1 MPGRYFQ
8 YNSSPEVTT
17 CFAIHALISTVQVGL
32 CREDLE
38 VEGREGRVTYSLTLM
53 CAASPCLQRYC
64 KQHTTL
70 HLPASNSCPQF
81 VAQHPTSLL
90 SVYHSPSQDCVWQR
104 HQLSLASAGPHHRH
118 RARLLHLGRD
128 QPHQPPQE
136 RHHQHQRAP
145 GGRGHRAGQGAG
157 AEGAGAGGGKWW
169 SRSSRG

>member
-1 MPGRYFQ
+1 MFCHTCLDFHCPGG
-8 YNSSPEVTT
+8 V
-17 CFAIHALISTVQVGL
+17 VQGGPGGGG
-32 CREDLE
+32 
-38 VEGREGRVTYSLTLM
+38 EGGQSH
-53 CAASPCLQRYC
+53 LQPHPDVC
-64 KQHTTL
+64 SVS
-70 HLPASNSCPQF
+70 LPAEVLQTT
-81 VAQHPTSLL
+81 HYPTFTCTFTLNLLHNTLSPLL
-90 SVYHSPSQDCVWQR
+90 SVYHSPSQDCVWQQ

-136 RHHQHQRAP
+136 WHHHHQRAP